1 MDIRDEVVLLA
12 KRAKEASA
20 RLAVTTAEERNGAL
34 AAMAAALREHASE
47 IVEANGGDMDA
58 ARAAGTSEALL
69 DRLMLDEARVGA
81 MADALDEL
89 RELPDPLGVV
99 SLESTLYNGIRLRRV
114 SVPLGVVAMV
124 YEARPNVT
132 ADAAGVCVK
141 SGNACVLRGGSLAAR
156 SNEAIADILAAAAVG
171 AGLPEGSI
179 CAITTT
185 DRAATDVLME
195 LHGLVDVLIPRGGAG
210 LIRHCVEHAKVPV
223 IETGTGNCHVYVHA
237 SADPAMARDI
247 IMNAKGRRLGV
258 CNAAETLLVDAAA
271 APSVLP
277 PILGELLEAGITV
290 HGDEMVCALARQAGL
305 PVADGADEASPAV
318 VPGGEADWETE
329 YLGPH
334 LAVRVVEGPD
344 EAIAHVNRYGTK
356 HSEAIVATDEAVID
370 TFLAAVD
377 AAAVY
382 ANASTAF
389 TDGGQFGL
397 GAEIGISTQKIHARG
412 PFAADALTSYKYVLR
427 GDGQVRA

>member
-89 RELPDPLGVV
+89 RKLPDPLGVV

-247 IMNAKGRRLGV
+247 IMNAKCRRLGV

>member
-47 IVEANGGDMDA
+47 IVEANGGDMAA

-89 RELPDPLGVV
+89 RKLPDPLGVV

-247 IMNAKGRRLGV
+247 IMNAKCRRLGV

>member
-185 DRAATDVLME
+185 DRAATDMLME

-247 IMNAKGRRLGV
+247 IMNAKCRRLGV
-258 CNAAETLLVDAAA
+258 CNAAETLLVDAVA